1 MSDRMHDVPA
11 SEEASADTTTGVLAE
26 ESLPLRANDS
36 AAETAWTEQMPR
48 VSSTW
53 LGLREST
60 DAAARA
66 AELVGLV
73 RAHLAGASPNV
84 RPPGHSAARRTD
96 RVIHDLGCG
105 TGSMGRWLAPQLPGR
120 QHWILYDRDADLL
133 EQAGAEM
140 VDRAADGAPVTV
152 ETRQRDITRLT
163 ADDLD
168 GAGLVTASALL
179 DMLTVEEIERIAA
192 ACVGAGCPALLT
204 ISVVGRVDLTPAEP
218 LDAQIAAAFNAH
230 QRRTVGGRRLLGPDA
245 VDATVDAFTR
255 RGAATV
261 LRPSP
266 WRLGVDTFGG
276 ADQRGD
282 GGGAEQRDDGGG
294 ADQRGDG
301 GGAEQ
306 LDDVGGA
313 DQRDD
318 VDLMSEWFVGWLAA
332 ACEQRPELAGPAA
345 AYAHRRLA
353 QVAEGQL
360 GVVVH
365 HHDLLAR
372 CE

>member
-1 MSDRMHDVPA
+1 M
-11 SEEASADTTTGVLAE
+11 
-26 ESLPLRANDS
+26 
-36 AAETAWTEQMPR
+36 
-48 VSSTW
+48 
-53 LGLREST
+53 
-60 DAAARA
+60 
-66 AELVGLV
+66 
-73 RAHLAGASPNV
+73 
-84 RPPGHSAARRTD
+84 
-96 RVIHDLGCG
+96 VIHDLGCG

-133 EQAGAEM
+133 EHARAEM

-168 GAGLVTASALL
+168 GAALVTASALL
-179 DMLTVEEIERIAA
+179 DLLTVEEIDRIAA

-204 ISVVGRVDLTPAEP
+204 LSVIGRVDLIPVDP
-218 LDAQIAAAFNAH
+218 LDAEIAAAFNAH
-230 QRRTVGGRRLLGPDA
+230 QRRAVGSRRLLGPDA
-245 VDATVDAFTR
+245 VDAVVDAFTR

-261 LRPSP
+261 VRPSP
-266 WRLGVDTFGG
+266 WRLGVDNLGG
-276 ADQRGD
+276 ADQRN
-282 GGGAEQRDDGGG
+282 
-294 ADQRGDG
+294 
-301 GGAEQ
+301 
-306 LDDVGGA
+306 DVGGA

-372 CE
+372 RE